1 MNYEI
6 LFKVYEAM
14 YPFITITTKKTASVS
29 EYNAWADWIDY
40 FWWQGEV
47 NPGRNALFSKLLQCN
62 LDQYDQHLFSP
73 VLTMMCLP
81 VMPLDT
87 NCPM

>member
-14 YPFITITTKKTASVS
+14 YPFITITTNKTAPVN

-40 FWWQGEV
+40 VLMTRW
-47 NPGRNALFSKLLQCN
+47 SKSRSECIIPQ
-62 LDQYDQHLFSP
+62 STP
-73 VLTMMCLP
+73 V
-81 VMPLDT
+81 
-87 NCPM
+87 